1 MKYRYILYPF
11 SHTAGYDYTKTN
23 HTLMLNE
30 TVSQQCLGI
39 EILINDSLPEGWKV
53 FTLLLSTNNSAV
65 NLSIDRVDVYI
76 IDGKHM

>member
-1 MKYRYILYPF
+1 MYPF

-39 EILINDSLPEGWKV
+39 EIIDDSLSEGWEV
-53 FTLLLSTNNSAV
+53 FALLLSTNNSAV

>member
-1 MKYRYILYPF
+1 MYPF
-11 SHTAGYDYTKTN
+11 PHTAGYDYTKTN
-23 HTLMLNE
+23 RTLMLNE

-39 EILINDSLPEGWKV
+39 EIFINDSLSEGWKV